1 MQIINMLAWFLTAC
15 EVYDVV
21 IEVVAAV
28 SPFLIS

>member
-1 MQIINMLAWFLTAC
+1 MLAWFLTAC